1 VSDLEVLAVAAEIY
15 PLVKTGGLADVVGAL
30 PGALAAE
37 GLRVRTLVPGYPAVL
52 SALEG
57 AEELHRSPEFFG
69 GSARLL
75 AGTAATL
82 DLFVLDAPHL
92 YARDGNPYGQP
103 NGEPWPDNAQRF
115 AALARIGASL
125 GSGLLPAYTPAAVH
139 AHDWHAGLVPAYRH
153 YDGTRGARTVMT
165 VHNLAYQ
172 GRFPGDLL
180 PSIGLPPAAFTING
194 VEYYGGIGFLKAG
207 LRFAD
212 RITTVSPSYAAE
224 IQTDEGGMGLGGLIR
239 ARSDALSGI
248 LNGLDED
255 VWNPAK
261 DSFLAATFGR
271 RRLTPRLR
279 NKAALRSYFG
289 LVEDK
294 QAMLFGVVSRL
305 TWHKGQDLLLA
316 ALPRLLQ
323 QGAQLAVLGAGDS
336 DLEAGFRAASAAH
349 PGRIGCEIGYNER
362 LAHLLQG
369 GVDSLLVPSR
379 SEPCGIT
386 QLAALRYGAVPVVAR
401 VGGLADS
408 VIDAH
413 PAETGRAIG
422 TGIQFAPVTL
432 PMLEGA
438 IERANA
444 LYRQRKIWR
453 QLQVNGM
460 ATDVSWRPSA
470 RQYAALFRE
479 LVTERTF

>member
-1 VSDLEVLAVAAEIY
+1 MSDLEVLAVAAEIY

-30 PGALAAE
+30 PAALAPE
-37 GLRVRTLVPGYPAVL
+37 RLRVRTLVPGYPTIL

-57 AEELHRSPEFFG
+57 AEEVHRDFNFFG
-69 GSARLL
+69 GSMRLL
-75 AGTAATL
+75 VGTAAKL

-92 YARDGNPYGQP
+92 YARDGNPYGQT
-103 NGEPWPDNAQRF
+103 NGDPWPDNAQRF
-115 AALARIGASL
+115 AALARMGASL
-125 GSGLLPAYTPAAVH
+125 GSGLLPAYTPVALH
-139 AHDWHAGLVPAYRH
+139 IHDWHAGLVPAYRH
-153 YDGTRGARTVMT
+153 YDGTRGAPTVMT
-165 VHNLAYQ
+165 VHNMAYQ
-172 GRFPGDLL
+172 GCFPADLL

-224 IQTDEGGMGLGGLIR
+224 IQTDEGGMGLGGLLR
-239 ARSDALSGI
+239 ARSNVLTGI
-248 LNGLDED
+248 LNGLDEG

-261 DSFLAATFGR
+261 DPFLAAIYGE
-271 RRLTPRLR
+271 RRLAPRAR
-279 NKAALRSYFG
+279 NKAKLRAYFG
-289 LVEDK
+289 LIEDK

-323 QGAQLAVLGAGDS
+323 EGAQLVVLGAGDS
-336 DLEAGFRAASAAH
+336 DLETGFRTAGAAH
-349 PGRIGCEIGYNER
+349 PGLIACEIGYNER

-401 VGGLADS
+401 VGGLADT

-413 PAETGRAIG
+413 STASGKTVG

-432 PMLEGA
+432 AMLENA
-438 IERANA
+438 IERASA
-444 LYRQRKIWR
+444 LYRQRKNWR
-453 QLQVNGM
+453 QLQINGM
-460 ATDVSWRPSA
+460 ATDVSWGPSA
-470 RQYAALFRE
+470 RKYAALFRE
-479 LVTERTF
+479 LVTEHVF